1 MIKERKIYF
10 LFLFYCHPGIGQ
22 IQKKKEVKEKA
33 FKGEVEIDGF
43 KKIYLYLKCILTYIR
58 YSWEN
63 FDLKN

>member
-10 LFLFYCHPGIGQ
+10 SFLFYSHPGIGQ
-22 IQKKKEVKEKA
+22 ILKKEAKKKA

-43 KKIYLYLKCILTYIR
+43 KENYLYLKCILIYLR